1 MLNAI
6 NFSSVYVC
14 KKMVF
19 LIYLI
24 SNFLSFIL
32 DKLGVS
38 RKLVA
43 RRGISF
49 ISSAGVIFGICKF
62 QDIVDWVFIKSPH
75 GIYLYHVI
83 IFISFMFVL
92 LFFISISALWIF
104 NGSFIGCINPISNKM
119 VIHLRYF
126 KLYAPVRL
134 VRDFRKSFSFW
145 MDMGA
150 SSVYIRAHFL
160 DRTDESLLKLGALLA
175 GDYLDVLNIRV
186 GRIDNL
192 ITQISHWLLV
202 CKKIPL
208 SGKSDGFIEFSKKY

>member
-1 MLNAI
+1 M
-6 NFSSVYVC
+6 YE
-14 KKMVF
+14 KMVF
-19 LIYLI
+19 LISLI
-24 SNFLSFIL
+24 SNFLSIIL
-32 DKLGVS
+32 DQLGIS

-43 RRGISF
+43 RRGVSF
-49 ISSAGVIFGICKF
+49 VSFAGVIFGVYKF
-62 QDIVDWVFIKSPH
+62 QNIVAWVFSKSPH
-75 GIYLYHVI
+75 GIYLYYVV
-83 IFISFMFVL
+83 IFISFVLFL

-104 NGSFIGCINPISNKM
+104 NGLFIGCINPISNKI

-126 KLYAPVRL
+126 KLYAPVKL
-134 VRDFRKSFSFW
+134 VRDFRESFSFW
-145 MDMGA
+145 MDMGG

-186 GRIDNL
+186 GRIDNV

-208 SGKSDGFIEFSKKY
+208 FGKSDGFIKFSKKY